1 MQILIVEDER
11 NVARIIKRLLEE
23 AGDVADVAY
32 DSSQALEKFELQPY
46 DLIILDLLIPG
57 EAGDGVALCKTIRQQ
72 NQDVSILMLTAL
84 DSVKKKVEGLDAGA
98 DDYLTKPFNLTEL
111 LARVRAL
118 LRRTTKSDAVVLAVE
133 DLKLDTVTRQARRG
147 ERLISLTT
155 KEYALLHYLMR
166 TPGRVISQSELVEH
180 VWDYNY
186 QGLSNIVETYI
197 RYLRKKLSPDGESQL
212 IHTMRGS
219 GYSIG
224 SRDV

>member
-1 MQILIVEDER
+1 MQILIVEDEHK
-11 NVARIIKRLLEE
+11 VATIIKRTLEE
-23 AGDVADVAY
+23 SGDVADIAH
-32 DSSQALEKFELQPY
+32 DSDTALERFELQAY

-57 EAGDGVALCKTIRQQ
+57 EVGNGVDLCKKIRGQ
-72 NQDVSILMLTAL
+72 NQNVSILVLTAL
-84 DSVKKKVEGLDAGA
+84 DSVKSKVQGLDAGA

-111 LARVRAL
+111 SARVRAL
-118 LRRTTKSDAVVLAVE
+118 LRRTTKIDPITLEVG
-133 DLKLDTVTRQARRG
+133 DLKLDTVTRRAMRG
-147 ERLISLTT
+147 KTTISLTS

-166 TPGRVISQSELVEH
+166 TPGRVINQSELVEH

-197 RYLRKKLSPDGESQL
+197 RYLRKKLSPNGEPRL

-224 SRDV
+224 DKDV